1 LHIKGKTCI
10 GISPSKVII
19 SVHQDGVKGSS
30 LGDIRD
36 SFIKQK
42 CRYAAFFD
50 GSDSSMLF
58 ENGKFIINMGQDK
71 NELCTAGILF
81 VKYY

>member
-1 LHIKGKTCI
+1 MHVKGKTCI

-42 CRYAAFFD
+42 CRYAAFLMVGF
-50 GSDSSMLF
+50 F
-58 ENGKFIINMGQDK
+58 NAFRKREIHY
-71 NELCTAGILF
+71 
-81 VKYY
+81 KYGAR